1 MTVIRVTGDKKTV
14 TRLTR
19 LLTTRARPHPRG
31 QHPQHCEAGSSA
43 CSPIFSISTVNRAA
57 CRGQGGGYPNRSK
70 PSADEEDKQL
80 ESELPCSACDSLNI
94 LADFMSQNYRF
105 RAGALSGERSSS
117 PWRARAIFIYPC
129 RVRHDY
135 SDSAQMGSHHLKLPL
150 ESFF

>member
-19 LLTTRARPHPRG
+19 LLNTWARTHPRG

-43 CSPIFSISTVNRAA
+43 CSPIFSISTVNRAV
-57 CRGQGGGYPNRSK
+57 CRGQGGGYPNRSR

-105 RAGALSGERSSS
+105 RAGALSGPSLCPSALTPPTASAPPLTPAAAATSRHRSSNL
-117 PWRARAIFIYPC
+117 C
-129 RVRHDY
+129 
-135 SDSAQMGSHHLKLPL
+135 
-150 ESFF
+150 